1 MTCEK
6 LRVKLGEL
14 RKHEADL
21 EEKISETQSYMWS
34 ISDYA
39 NLDDKY
45 DAAAKRCRELE
56 EELKKTQA
64 KRRKIAKA
72 MEEQGC

>member
-14 RKHEADL
+14 RKREDDL
-21 EEKISETQSYMWS
+21 QKEISETQSYMWS
-34 ISDYA
+34 ISDNA

-45 DAAAKRCRELE
+45 DAAAK
-56 EELKKTQA
+56 
-64 KRRKIAKA
+64 
-72 MEEQGC
+72 

>member
-1 MTCEK
+1 MTCEE
-6 LRVKLGEL
+6 LRVKLREL
-14 RKHEADL
+14 RKCEADL
-21 EEKISETQSYMWS
+21 KEKISETQSYMWS

-39 NLDDKY
+39 SLDDKY

-56 EELKKTQA
+56 GELKKTRA